1 MHIGIKSQGGPI
13 MQITY
18 KGVVVE
24 MTPQEFEDLKALGML
39 DHLISLIL
47 ALDIPIEAVMNEL
60 IKQQPPVDEMYPTME
75 QYPIE
80 NIFGNFDNID
90 EERISNLYQSLRFL
104 DSEEEGF

>member
-24 MTPQEFEDLKALGML
+24 MTPQEFDDLKALGML

-47 ALDIPIEAVMNEL
+47 SLDIPIEAVMNEL
-60 IKQQPPVDEMYPTME
+60 IRQQPPMDDPALE

-80 NIFGNFDNID
+80 NIFGYDNID

-104 DSEEEGF
+104 DGEEEGF